1 MAYPPNIAS
10 QEVIQAEHFNELVRK
25 YRQFWNGPEWNPDGD
40 TPTSSPTFDTSHH
53 TDTERHKG
61 WGQAA
66 LVPSEVVSGTI
77 ITAENM
83 NNLVAQINAGIFHI
97 EEDPLT
103 LIPKFSAAAIITV
116 PAYTQIM
123 DRLDNI
129 IEARKFELEII
140 NDSLGSV
147 SSVHT
152 NSWSDDLYSEYKA
165 TFNNYTEARHYF
177 NSGGQLWLTLESGT
191 QTGGNDPANI
201 NWQNMFEKLGEVRI
215 GAIETTASGT
225 GSPSLGG
232 IQGFYSIL
240 STGATVTIFDA
251 AGYHANFPDTGS
263 GPVPGEV
270 YTTSSTVSL
279 YLPSEYSSRRIR
291 VKIRADELGGTFNVY
306 VGVQL
311 IEDVDEIIPIDS
323 TITGTFGYVGVDE
336 TPDLAY
342 ENINLFTV
350 GSTVYQ
356 FEERTP
362 PTTSVNTNWTTN
374 DVAYGIQID
383 ETVYSPSSPPN
394 PEDPDEYTRN
404 P

>member
-61 WGQAA
+61 WGQDA

-103 LIPKFSAAAIITV
+103 LIPKFSAAAIVTV

-152 NSWSDDLYSEYKA
+152 ASWNNDLYSEYKA
-165 TFNNYTEARHYF
+165 TFTNYTEARHYF

-191 QTGGNDPANI
+191 QTGGNNPANI

-232 IQGFYSIL
+232 VQGFYSML

-306 VGVQL
+306 VIVQL

-336 TPDLAY
+336 TPELAY
-342 ENINLFTV
+342 ANINLFTV

-356 FEERTP
+356 FQERTP
-362 PTTSVNTNWTTN
+362 PTTSVNTNWTPN
-374 DVAYGIQID
+374 DVANGIQID
-383 ETVYSPSSPPN
+383 ETVYSPSSPSN

-404 P
+404 